1 MNIEIYPLEKVVI
14 DGVAIYFGMEQS
26 AVEASI
32 GKGQLVG
39 NRHYYFNDELAID
52 YRNNKVDF
60 IEFLCGVDGMLKPT
74 IYGISAFEAQANTL
88 YEVLKE
94 KNNGTII
101 DVENGYSYS
110 FQNISVGVYRE
121 AVPNEIEEMVEEAA
135 SYGNPMTDEEIQY
148 EMKRANHWS
157 TIGIGIANYYQ
168 R

>member
-1 MNIEIYPLEKVVI
+1 
-14 DGVAIYFGMEQS
+14 
-26 AVEASI
+26 
-32 GKGQLVG
+32 
-39 NRHYYFNDELAID
+39 
-52 YRNNKVDF
+52 
-60 IEFLCGVDGMLKPT
+60 MLKPT